1 MGKGSHGDPTIHTAG
16 LDFLL
21 KVLMFFRVVTIT
33 LLLGVTVVAQ
43 VKGSQ
48 VLFFAP
54 LYFVYLLIV
63 AVYLATILFS
73 SIFDQ
78 VADLKKFSMVQVG
91 FDLLLYTIIVFL
103 SGGYESPFPFLY
115 LFAILWASLGFPG
128 PGGYWT
134 ASLSSILYG
143 VIVDLEYYRILL
155 PPQKE
160 IFDVIASSNPWDIM
174 ARISL
179 YITAFFAVAF
189 LGSQMGKRYRVTEE
203 ALTEKAAD
211 LESLRHLSDIVFDS
225 INSGILVLDTEGK
238 ILTINASG
246 SHILGVDRTEKI
258 DSYARNIFN
267 DVPIE
272 NLCRSAASGML
283 NRWEGIFT
291 DISGRRRIF
300 GLSISRLVE
309 PEEGYVIIFQD
320 LTDFRE
326 MEEKLKSA
334 EKLSAI
340 GRMAANIAHEVR
352 NPLASMSGSIQIL
365 KDSLDIAT
373 EDRNLMDIVLRETE
387 RLNTLVEEFLAYARP
402 PSPRFENE
410 DLRKIIMET
419 MKILEGSADTDGIK
433 LVEDIPDKPVIMAM
447 DPGQMSQVLH
457 NLAKNALEAMDSGGE
472 LRIGLKLDNIND
484 SPRAV
489 LSVSD
494 TGHGIP
500 DDLLAEIFEP
510 FMTTKSKGT
519 GLGLSIVY
527 QLVQIHKGLIDIT
540 SIPGEGTTFSI
551 SLPARSET

>member
-1 MGKGSHGDPTIHTAG
+1 MGSGPDSEAVIPTAG

-21 KVLMFFRVVTIT
+21 KVLMLFRVVTIT

-91 FDLLLYTIIVFL
+91 FDLILYTAIVFL

-115 LFAILWASLGFPG
+115 LFAILWTSLGFPG
-128 PGGYWT
+128 GGGYWT
-134 ASLSSILYG
+134 ASFSSILYG
-143 VIVDLEYYRILL
+143 AIVDLEYYKVLL
-155 PPQKE
+155 PPHEKV
-160 IFDVIASSNPWDIM
+160 FALIASSNPWDIM
-174 ARISL
+174 TRISL

-189 LGSQMGKRYRVTEE
+189 LGSQMGRRYQTTED

-211 LESLRHLSDIVFDS
+211 LESLRHLSDVVFDS

-238 ILTINASG
+238 IITINASG
-246 SHILGVDRTEKI
+246 GHILGIDRTDKI
-258 DSYARNIFN
+258 GSYARDIFN
-267 DVPIE
+267 DVPID

-291 DISGRRRIF
+291 HISGRHCSF
-300 GLSISRLVE
+300 GLSISKLME
-309 PEEGYVIIFQD
+309 PEEGYVVIFQD

-365 KDSLDIAT
+365 KDSLDIAI

-387 RLNTLVEEFLAYARP
+387 RLNTLVEEFLTYARP

-410 DLRKIIMET
+410 DLRKIVSET
-419 MKILEGSADTDGIK
+419 MKILEGSVDADGIE
-433 LVEDIPDKPVIMAM
+433 LIEEIPDEPVITAM

-457 NLAKNALEAMDSGGE
+457 NLAKNSLEAMETGGE
-472 LRIGLKLDNIND
+472 LRIGLKLTVVDE

-489 LSVSD
+489 LTVSD
-494 TGHGIP
+494 TGHGIS
-500 DDLLAEIFEP
+500 DDIMAEIFEP
-510 FMTTKSKGT
+510 FKTTKSKGT
-519 GLGLSIVY
+519 GLGLAIVY
-527 QLVQIHKGLIDIT
+527 QLIQIHKGIIDI
-540 SIPGEGTTFSI
+540 SSVPDKGTTFTI
-551 SLPARSET
+551 SLPARSVT